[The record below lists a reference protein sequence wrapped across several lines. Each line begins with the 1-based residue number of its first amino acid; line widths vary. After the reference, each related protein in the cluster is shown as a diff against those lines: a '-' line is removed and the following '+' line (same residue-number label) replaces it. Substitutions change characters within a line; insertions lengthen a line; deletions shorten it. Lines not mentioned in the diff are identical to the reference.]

1 MTYYPHLELSS
12 NTLAGA
18 VAEAALHDLQVNNF
32 TFPGFPQISV
42 KSSDAKIFTVTLTWL
57 TPDKSVSFDL
67 TATEAKTAVKRFH
80 QKKGYDPAIFPKVQ
94 DALVKLE
101 GAVSSSEI

>member
-18 VAEAALHDLQVNNF
+18 VAQAALHDLQVNNF

-42 KSSDAKIFTVTLTWL
+42 KSADAKIFTITFSWL
-57 TPDKSVSFDL
+57 TADCSVEFDL
-67 TATEAKTAVKRFH
+67 TASEAKAAVKRFH
-80 QKKGYDPAIFPKVQ
+80 QKKGHDPAIFPKVQ
-94 DALVKLE
+94 DALVNLDRLVARK
-101 GAVSSSEI
+101 

>member
-32 TFPGFPQISV
+32 TFSGFPQIAV

-57 TPDKSVSFDL
+57 TPENSVSFEL
-67 TATEAKTAVKRFH
+67 TVGEAKAAVKRFH
-80 QKKGYDPAIFPKVQ
+80 QKKGYDPAIFPKIQ
-94 DALVKLE
+94 SALVELE
-101 GAVSSSEI
+101 ILTCQN